1 MPRLFRCLVCGL
13 TLAAALASA
22 QDTPEAMVRRAVDEV
37 TQVLKADSDV
47 RAGSRG
53 RLNALVN
60 DKILPYVDVERMT
73 RAAAGRHWASATPE
87 QRKALAREFKAL
99 LTNTYA
105 GVFTS
110 YRDDTVIE
118 YRPARDE
125 TADGG
130 AVVRSL
136 IRQGSREPIRLD
148 YHLEKIDGARKVI
161 DIDVL
166 GIRLVETYRR
176 QFNGAI
182 SADGIDGLI
191 KALAAKNFE
200 IESRART

>member
-1 MPRLFRCLVCGL
+1 MPQFFRTLVLVL
-13 TLAAALASA
+13 TLTAGVASA
-22 QDTPEAMVRRAVDEV
+22 QDTPEAIVRRAVDEV
-37 TQVLKADSDV
+37 IQVLKADTDV
-47 RAGSRG
+47 RAGGRG
-53 RLNALVN
+53 RLNALV
-60 DKILPYVDVERMT
+60 DHKILPYVDVERMT
-73 RAAAGRHWASATPE
+73 RDAAGRHWASATPE
-87 QRKALAREFKAL
+87 QRKALAGEFKAL

-118 YRPARDE
+118 YRPARAE
-125 TADGG
+125 TADDE

-136 IRQGSREPIRLD
+136 IRQGSRQPIRLD
-148 YHLEKIDGARKVI
+148 YFLEKIDGTWKVI

-166 GIRLVETYRR
+166 GIRVVETYRR

-182 SADGIDGLI
+182 SANGIDGLI
-191 KALAAKNFE
+191 KALAAKNLE

>member
-1 MPRLFRCLVCGL
+1 MPRFFRSLVFGL
-13 TLAAALASA
+13 TLTAGIASA
-22 QDTPEAMVRRAVDEV
+22 QDTPETMVRRAVDEV
-37 TQVLKADSDV
+37 TQVLKADTDV
-47 RAGSRG
+47 RAGSRQ
-53 RLNALVN
+53 RLNALVD
-60 DKILPYVDVERMT
+60 DKILPHVDVERMT

-110 YRDDTVIE
+110 YRDDTAIE
-118 YRPARDE
+118 YRPARAE
-125 TADGG
+125 TADGE

-148 YHLEKIDGARKVI
+148 YHLEKIDGAWKVV

-166 GIRLVETYRR
+166 GIRVVETYRR
-176 QFNGAI
+176 QFNGVI

-191 KALAAKNFE
+191 KALAAKNLE

>member
-1 MPRLFRCLVCGL
+1 MPRIFHSLLCGL
-13 TLAAALASA
+13 TLIAGVVAA
-22 QDTPEAMVRRAVDEV
+22 QDTPEAIVRRAVDEV
-37 TQVLKADSDV
+37 TQVLKADTDV
-47 RAGSRG
+47 RAGSRQ
-53 RLNALVN
+53 RLNALV
-60 DKILPYVDVERMT
+60 DHKILPYVDIERMT
-73 RAAAGRHWASATPE
+73 RSAAGRHWASASPE

-110 YRDDTVIE
+110 YRDDTLIE
-118 YRPARDE
+118 YRPARTE
-125 TADGG
+125 PADGD

-148 YHLEKIDGARKVI
+148 YYLERIDGAWKVV

-166 GIRLVETYRR
+166 GIRVVETYRS

-182 SADGIDGLI
+182 SANGIDGLI
-191 KALAAKNFE
+191 KALAAKNLE